1 MRYSEQTCQVPQVES
16 DGGVIQHGGKVLG
29 TEVNPQ
35 GGHHHLTEL
44 LLGQLVDQ
52 RGFTNTSV
60 TNNYYLAVGQTFLS
74 TTISTTHLQSVGDT
88 PDFLLCLPGIR

>member
-16 DGGVIQHGGKVLG
+16 DGGVVQHGGKVLG

-60 TNNYYLAVGQTFLS
+60 TNHNDLESRRTYIILFILKYFFCKT
-74 TTISTTHLQSVGDT
+74 
-88 PDFLLCLPGIR
+88 